1 MEKTVMDTICSSF
14 NTFFDSE
21 KKIAKYIINHYDK
34 VVDMTVGELAQAS
47 GSSEASVSRFCKR
60 IGVKGFHHLKISLAK
75 EMVDTNITQ
84 GTISNKISC
93 DHLSDSLQNILA
105 NKIEELRQTVSN
117 MDNENLTEILNI
129 LKDAKT
135 VQFVA
140 VGNTIPVAIDGAFK
154 FNQIG
159 IRSSSSTI
167 WENQIGFIYNMT
179 KEDAVIA
186 ISNSGESN
194 GVILALEAARQVGAK
209 TISIT
214 NSNTSSVAK
223 LSDYHIT
230 TASREK
236 LFLDGYC
243 FSRVS
248 ASSVIEILYLILTS
262 MLDDSYKSIARHE
275 QAIAGDKV

>member
-262 MLDDSYKSIARHE
+262 MLEDSYKSIARHE